1 MSNNLA
7 AIRGAGL
14 GLRRDIIDDLENTTP
29 KNVDFMEIA
38 PENWIDVGGSIGQR
52 LHTFTEKF
60 PFVTH
65 GLSLS
70 LGSPAPL
77 DYVLLEKIKKFLDLH
92 HIAFYTEHLSYC
104 SDAGHLYDLMPIP
117 FTNDAIKYVA
127 SRIQDT
133 QNILE
138 RKIAIENVSYYA
150 SPGQEISELDFL
162 NGILEESG
170 CMLLLDIN
178 NVYVNSINHKYDP
191 LRYLEGLPRDKIA
204 YMHIAGHSQED
215 TDLIVDTHGANV
227 IEPVWNLLK
236 HAYKEFGPIPT
247 LLERDFNFP
256 PITDLLTEVSTIKKY
271 QAQAQQ

>member
-1 MSNNLA
+1 
-7 AIRGAGL
+7 
-14 GLRRDIIDDLENTTP
+14 LENTTP